1 MWGCVHNRELGS
13 NQGKFSITEVLEMW
27 EELDGGVHCPGSYVM
42 WNLSFVETKMDM
54 SDKRRMKR
62 DQGRNFR
69 ENLHNLVED
78 NKDLEGETEE
88 DDSDQES
95 EEETKQ
101 SKKAKGKAL
110 LKRNLTKK
118 VTRKIKK
125 KQKVSDKDQ
134 EKITRKEK
142 ISTQEKENI
151 EKKKAK

>member
-27 EELDGGVHCPGSYVM
+27 EEFDGGVHCPGSYVM

-134 EKITRKEK
+134 EKNLVT
-142 ISTQEKENI
+142 
-151 EKKKAK
+151 